1 MSPSLCIQDL
11 ADLFDQPVQR
21 HSCPLDIGTLEWSFE
36 QVCTDSRSLQAGD
49 LFIPLR
55 GERFDGHNFLGAA
68 VAVGAAG
75 ALVAR
80 DWRGHIPEQL
90 TYLIVEDTLDA
101 YQQVALLWR
110 RQLKAPV
117 VAVTGSAGK
126 TSTRELIKA
135 CLQPLGSVEASSGNE
150 NNDIGVP
157 RTLLRAR
164 QPLAALV
171 LEMGMRGL
179 GEIERLSRCSEPSVA
194 VITNVGTAHIGR
206 LGSREAIATAKC
218 EICAALH
225 PAGLVVIPA
234 GDPLLEAALAR
245 VWRGRVVRVALAGSD
260 FATADSPAAQLVAE
274 LQNDSAVVGS
284 ELFGSG
290 LLFSDGS
297 RINLPL
303 EGRHN
308 AMNLL
313 LALAVAEE
321 LGVPRSALTC
331 LQVAL
336 PGGRARRIALDRGP
350 LAGVT
355 LLDESYNASP
365 EAMFAA
371 LELLHSQGG
380 RRFAVLGSM
389 LELGDQSEVL
399 HRQVGARAGTLGLD
413 GLVVVGEG
421 PDLDGLWAAAA
432 AVPLRRQVAQPEAAA
447 SLLFEWLEP
456 GDHLLLKASRGVAL
470 ERLIPLLSGPGAGS
484 DATKARY

>member
-11 ADLFDQPVQR
+11 AELFDQPVQR
-21 HSCPLDIGTLEWSFE
+21 HSSPLDIGTLEWSFE

-49 LFIPLR
+49 LFVPLR
-55 GERFDGHNFLGAA
+55 GERFDGHDYLGAA

-80 DWRGHIPEQL
+80 DWRGHIPEHL
-90 TYLIVEDTLDA
+90 AYVIVEDTLDA
-101 YQQVALLWR
+101 YQEVALLWR

-135 CLQPLGSVEASSGNE
+135 CLQPLGAVEASIGNE

-164 QPLAALV
+164 EPLAALV

-179 GEIERLSRCSEPSVA
+179 GEIERLSRCSAPSVA

-225 PAGLVVIPA
+225 PEGLVVIPA

-245 VWRGRVVRVALAGSD
+245 VWRGRMVRVALAARD
-260 FATADSPAAQLVAE
+260 FPTADLPAAQLVAE
-274 LQNDSAVVGS
+274 LQNGSAIVGS
-284 ELFGSG
+284 E
-290 LLFSDGS
+290 LLFSDGCS
-297 RINLPL
+297 INLPL

-308 AMNLL
+308 ALNLL

-321 LGVPRSALTC
+321 LGVPRSALTR

-336 PGGRARRIALDRGP
+336 PGGRARRIVLDQGP

-365 EAMFAA
+365 EAMLAA

-389 LELGDQSEVL
+389 LELGDQSAGL
-399 HRQVGARAGTLGLD
+399 HRQVGARAAALGLD
-413 GLVVVGEG
+413 GLVVVGDG
-421 PDLDGLWAAAA
+421 PELDALMEAATT
-432 AVPLRRQVAQPEAAA
+432 VPLLQQVAQPETAAE
-447 SLLFEWLEP
+447 LLFDWLEP

-470 ERLIPLLSGPGAGS
+470 ERLIPLLSGPGAGT
-484 DATKARY
+484 DATNARC